1 MLIPEGCVRIHDKIF
16 KPYISQDRLQ
26 QRVSELGAEIS
37 RDYGDKNPLIL
48 AILNGCFVFAADIFR
63 ALTIDAE
70 ISFLK
75 VKSYIGTQS
84 GEKIVQAI
92 GLQESLKDRHVL
104 ILDDI
109 LDTGRTMEHLLPDL
123 KKQEPASIRF
133 VMLLNKAEARI
144 ADIQPDY
151 SGFEIP
157 NAFVVGYGLD
167 YDGLG
172 RNLPEIFVLAD

>member
-1 MLIPEGCVRIHDKIF
+1 MPVPEGCVQIHDKVF
-16 KPYISQDRLQ
+16 KRYISREQLQ
-26 QRVSELGAEIS
+26 ERIAALGSEIS
-37 RDYGDKNPLIL
+37 RDYAGKNPLIL
-48 AILNGCFVFAADIFR
+48 AILNGCFVFAADLFR
-63 ALTIDAE
+63 ALSIDAE
-70 ISFLK
+70 ISFVK
-75 VKSYIGTQS
+75 VQSYIGTQS
-84 GEKIVQAI
+84 GEKIVLAI

-104 ILDDI
+104 VLDDI
-109 LDTGRTMEHLLPDL
+109 LDTGRTMEALLPDL

-133 VMLLNKAEARI
+133 LMLLNKAEARI

-172 RNLPEIFVLAD
+172 RNLPEIYSVVN